1 MKQLSLL
8 CVAYNA
14 IRLADIQRN
23 QLAASAKAS
32 VKKCT
37 KREEQFR
44 LSSCKALLKKN
55 YIKVMGNQK
64 KKASRD
70 DIKKLKPF

>member
-23 QLAASAKAS
+23 QLASSAKAS
-32 VKKCT
+32 V
-37 KREEQFR
+37 
-44 LSSCKALLKKN
+44 
-55 YIKVMGNQK
+55 
-64 KKASRD
+64 
-70 DIKKLKPF
+70 